1 MTTRQVDPVNSS
13 LANSVALRSDHI
25 VRASP
30 ALIELSK
37 EEFIDTPD
45 LIREWFARSN
55 NYKFYLL
62 GVGRIL
68 MTKELTLSEI
78 SRNLK
83 AQVRGVNDDY
93 DAGISQVSQAIT
105 MGTLDPFSFEGK
117 QKISLKDSIG
127 EDINKGYKTQYYELI
142 QKSIRYDEAVSKLHG
157 RRDYLVYHMNSPDI
171 GFKHITDQVIKQAEV
186 LFNQYRG
193 SRYKFLRN
201 LLFSMIRFI
210 AYSPEIVQKSFILN
224 TSITGPAG
232 SGKTTLARLLAKWY
246 NVLGILTGD
255 IYLDNEE
262 SAYREVGRPDLIG
275 EYMGQTA
282 PKTLGVLYSS
292 LEKTLFIDEAYAVAG
307 CAFKEDGSLVAD
319 SYGEE
324 FISVLLPF
332 IANHQGIGTVIVA
345 GYNNFMEKCF
355 FARNEGLPRRFPTR
369 IDLPLYSTDELFSM
383 FLGNVI
389 GRKEKNIRDDDEG
402 QRKKMQKNYRRGR
415 QITYADIKV
424 AFMMI
429 HYDTSHH
436 AIELLRKYLL
446 LIEVRAA
453 KFGGEKEM
461 VQKSATITHHV
472 LSCILSNQLRRN
484 IIRWYFYK
492 KVFDFNQ
499 SNLSFFPAQ
508 AGEMGLIAD
517 YVNKSIDLTIS
528 QLYMDKVVKTAI
540 SYDEEVKLISNYYK
554 EKPVSIELEYFK
566 EEDLMSCE
574 LKMVGYSNKD
584 FSDKICTIL
593 IDDVFKPQPPAAPA
607 AAAPA
612 APSPPLRRKTMGGSA
627 ISKKTRNI
635 TKKRRSSF
643 KNRSMRVARGNS
655 RPTTLRGGAD
665 TPAAPAAPAKSS
677 GSDYLPILKNL
688 YKDLLDNDTSVK
700 ILMKVINLYIQIA
713 SEAIPEI
720 LKIPQDKFP
729 VNMNIKEVMT
739 ENNIIKLYINA
750 PPNKKSETSL
760 LTSEIHGLI
769 EHRNREKNLQH
780 PLFATNPRYAVW
792 EDLGIDE

>member
-1 MTTRQVDPVNSS
+1 MKSVGVTPITSTQGSIGLVRDPVLTS
-13 LANSVALRSDHI
+13 
-25 VRASP
+25 SP
-30 ALIELSK
+30 ALLELSN
-37 EEFIDTPD
+37 EDFMDTPD
-45 LIREWFARSN
+45 LIRNWFARDN
-55 NYKFYLL
+55 NYKFYIL

-105 MGTLDPFSFEGK
+105 MDTLDPLSFEGA
-117 QKISLKDSIG
+117 QKSSLKGSIG

-157 RRDYLVYHMNSPDI
+157 RRDYLVYHMNTDDI
-171 GFKHITDQVIKQAEV
+171 GYKHITDQIIKQAEV
-186 LFNQYRG
+186 LFNQYKG
-193 SRYKFLRN
+193 VRYKFLRN

-210 AYSPEIVQKSFILN
+210 SYSPEIVQKSFILN

-402 QRKKMQKNYRRGR
+402 QRKKMQKSYRRGR

-453 KFGGEKEM
+453 KHGGEKDT
-461 VQKSATITHHV
+461 VKKSATITHHV

-492 KVFDFNQ
+492 NVFDFNQ

-528 QLYMDKVVKTAI
+528 QLYMKKPDNVVKTTI

-566 EEDLMSCE
+566 SGEDMSSE

-593 IDDVFKPQPPAAPA
+593 IDDVFKPEPPSGTRS
-607 AAAPA
+607 AAAPQA
-612 APSPPLRRKTMGGSA
+612 GRPKIKMEGGSA

-635 TKKRRSSF
+635 TKKRRSSL
-643 KNRSMRVARGNS
+643 KNKSMRVARGNS
-655 RPTTLRGGAD
+655 RPTGLLVGGA
-665 TPAAPAAPAKSS
+665 TPVAAKSS
-677 GSDYLPILKNL
+677 GSDYLPTLKSL
-688 YKDLLDNDTSVK
+688 YEYLLDERISVE

-713 SEAIPEI
+713 SVAIPEI

-739 ENNIIKLYINA
+739 ENNIIKLYIKA
-750 PPNKKSETSL
+750 NKKSETSL
-760 LTSEIHGLI
+760 FTSEIYGLYR
-769 EHRNREKNLQH
+769 HRSRSKDLQH
-780 PLFATNPRYAVW
+780 PLFATNPGYAVW